1 MHRTIHTGGRGHGF
15 RQQHDNAVF
24 ASTSSTY
31 PENATSMKKLLVTL
45 ALLLAFTALGAEA
58 QKRPTDYVN
67 TFLGTAPLTNP
78 ADIGF
83 NPPWRVWAG
92 LVFPGASVPNAM
104 VQLSPITK
112 FGSGAGYEY
121 ENPKIYAF
129 AHTNKGHWNL
139 CNIPILPV
147 SGNVDP
153 ADFSSAFSHKKES
166 SHPGYYQVYLERY
179 GINAELTSTLRTGY
193 HRYTYTNNAQS
204 KKLVVNLAVSN
215 ERIRDW
221 KFEQDGDNAF
231 KGFQVASEKV
241 FFYAVSNY
249 KIKNIEM
256 LKGEK
261 ADLPVVDFV
270 DGSKPVE
277 IKIGLSFVSTANAK
291 ENLEKE
297 LGRKSFETVKA
308 EASSTWDKLLS
319 KIQVSGGTERQKEL
333 FYSCLYRSFLWPA
346 LRSDVNGEYFDAK
359 GAIVKADFQY
369 YTLPSLWDDY
379 RNKLVLLGMISPDV
393 TVDVIRSLIDRGEKT
408 GFIPTFFHGDHAA
421 PFIAGSYLRGL
432 RGFDIKSAYNLL
444 LRNATVEGGTRP
456 FIREYMDKGFISDP
470 DIPNPVV
477 ETKGKAGVTKT
488 LEYAYDDYSVALL
501 AKELGDEPNYS
512 MLMKRSQNYKNM
524 FDPSTELM
532 RGRLDD
538 GEWVKNF
545 NPQYP
550 YYEYMYREANA
561 WESSF
566 FAPHDTEGLIGLYK
580 SKADFEQHLD
590 SLFTIPWNP
599 NYIADN
605 INSFIGQ
612 YCQGNQPDHGFA
624 YLYYFVGK
632 QEKSQAI
639 LNTIMSR
646 FYGMGDDGL
655 ALSGMDDAGEMSSWY
670 VFNAIGLYPYSPAD
684 PRYIVSVPLFDK
696 TTFQLNEGKTLT
708 ILKKNSGER
717 ITSITYGGRKMDGY
731 FVAHRDLETGQDL
744 VITTK

>member
-1 MHRTIHTGGRGHGF
+1 MTTLSKIPVLPRKRDVIPMMKYYTISILIL
-15 RQQHDNAVF
+15 
-24 ASTSSTY
+24 ASMVLS
-31 PENATSMKKLLVTL
+31 LQ
-45 ALLLAFTALGAEA
+45 A
-58 QKRPTDYVN
+58 QKRPVDYVN

-83 NPPWRVWAG
+83 KPPWRVWAG
-92 LVFPGASVPNAM
+92 LVFPGTSVPNAM

-121 ENPKIYAF
+121 ENPQIYAF

-147 SGNVDP
+147 SGIVNP
-153 ADFSSAFSHKKES
+153 ADFGSTFSHKNES

-179 GINAELTSTLRTGY
+179 GINVELTSTLRTGY
-193 HRYTYTNNAQS
+193 HRYTFKENSQP
-204 KKLVVNLAVSN
+204 KKLIVNIAVSN

-221 KFEQDGDNAF
+221 KFEQDGDYAF
-231 KGFQVASEKV
+231 KGYQTASEKV
-241 FFYAVSNY
+241 YFYAVSNY
-249 KIKNIEM
+249 KIKEVEM
-256 LKGEK
+256 LKGAT
-261 ADLPVVDFV
+261 ADLPVVDFI

-277 IKIGLSFVSTANAK
+277 IRIGLSFVSTKNAK

-297 LGRKSFETVKA
+297 LGDKSFETVKA
-308 EASSTWDKLLS
+308 EASANWEKLLS
-319 KIQVSGGTERQKEL
+319 KIQISGGTERQKEL
-333 FYSCLYRSFLWPA
+333 FYSCFYRSFLWPA
-346 LRSDVNGEYFDAK
+346 LRSDINGEYTDAK
-359 GAIVKADFQY
+359 GAVVKADFQY

-379 RNKLVLLGMISPDV
+379 RNKLVLLGMISPVV
-393 TVDVIRSLIDRGEKT
+393 TIDVIRSLIDRGEKT

-421 PFIAGSYLRGL
+421 AFIAGSYLRGL
-432 RGFDIKSAYNLL
+432 RGYDIRSAYNLL
-444 LRNATVEGGTRP
+444 LRNATLEGGTRP
-456 FIREYMDKGFISDP
+456 FIREYMEKGYISDP
-470 DIPNPVV
+470 DVANPVV

-501 AKELGDEPNYS
+501 AKELGDQPNYD
-512 MLMKRSQNYKNM
+512 MLIKRSKNYKNM

-532 RGRLDD
+532 RGRLDN

-545 NPQYP
+545 NPEYP

-599 NYIADN
+599 NYIAEN

-646 FYGMGDDGL
+646 FYGMGDLGL

-684 PRYIVSVPLFDK
+684 PRYIVSVPLFQRISFK
-696 TTFQLNEGKTLT
+696 LNEGKTLT
-708 ILKKNSGER
+708 ILKRNSGLR
-717 ITSITYGGRKMDGY
+717 ITSITYGGKKIDGY
-731 FVAHRDLETGQDL
+731 FVNHSDLEAGKEL

>member
-1 MHRTIHTGGRGHGF
+1 
-15 RQQHDNAVF
+15 
-24 ASTSSTY
+24 
-31 PENATSMKKLLVTL
+31 MKKSLVAL
-45 ALLLAFTALGAEA
+45 FLLLTAAVSLRAE
-58 QKRPTDYVN
+58 KRPTEYVN
-67 TFLGTAPLTNP
+67 TFLGTAPLTDP

-147 SGNVDP
+147 SGEVNPD
-153 ADFSSAFSHKKES
+153 DFASTFSHATES
-166 SHPGYYQVYLERY
+166 AHPGYYQVLLERY
-179 GINAELTSTLRTGY
+179 NINAELTSTLRTGF
-193 HRYTYTNNAQS
+193 HRYTYKDAS
-204 KKLVVNLAVSN
+204 AAKKLVVNMAVSN

-221 KFEQDGDNAF
+221 KIEQDGDHAF
-231 KGFQVASEKV
+231 KGYQRFSEKIY
-241 FFYAVSNY
+241 FYAVSNY
-249 KIKNIEM
+249 GIQQIER
-256 LKGEK
+256 LKGSK
-261 ADLPVVDFV
+261 AELPVVDFET
-270 DGSKPVE
+270 GSKPVE
-277 IKIGLSFVSTANAK
+277 IRIGFSFVSTENAK

-297 LGRKSFETVKA
+297 LGAKSFETVKA
-308 EASSTWDKLLS
+308 EAHATWEKLLG
-319 KIQVSGGTERQKEL
+319 KITVTGGTERQKML

-346 LRSDVNGEYFDAK
+346 LRSDVNGEYTDEK
-359 GAIVKADFQY
+359 GNVAKADFQY

-379 RNKLVLLGMISPDV
+379 RNKLVLLGMLSPDV
-393 TVDVIRSLIDRGEKT
+393 ATDVIRSLIDRGDKT

-421 PFIAGSYLRGL
+421 AFIAGSYLRGL
-432 RGFDIKSAYNLL
+432 HGFDVKDAYRLL

-456 FIREYMDKGFISDP
+456 HIAEYMKKGYISEI
-470 DIPNPVV
+470 DIENPKV
-477 ETKGKAGVTKT
+477 ETVGSAGVTKT
-488 LEYAYDDYSVALL
+488 LEYAYDDYAVALL
-501 AKELGDEPNYS
+501 AKELKDDPNYA
-512 MLMKRSQNYKNM
+512 LMMQRSKNYKNM
-524 FDPSTELM
+524 FDPSTGLM
-532 RGRLDD
+532 RGRLEN
-538 GEWVKNF
+538 GEWIKNF
-545 NPQYP
+545 NPQFP

-580 SKADFEQHLD
+580 SKADFEKQLD
-590 SLFTIPWNP
+590 QLFTIPWNP
-599 NYIADN
+599 NYIAMN

-639 LNTIMSR
+639 LNTIMDR
-646 FYGMGDDGL
+646 FYGMGKDGL

-670 VFNAIGLYPYSPAD
+670 VFNAIGFYPYSPAD
-684 PRYIVSVPLFDK
+684 PQYIVSVPLFDK
-696 TTFQLNEGKTLT
+696 VAFQLDGNKVFT
-708 ILKKNSGER
+708 ITKKGTGNR
-717 ITSITYGGRKMDGY
+717 ITSLTYAGHKMNGY
-731 FVAHRDLETGQDL
+731 FLPHSELAKGKEL

>member
-1 MHRTIHTGGRGHGF
+1 
-15 RQQHDNAVF
+15 
-24 ASTSSTY
+24 
-31 PENATSMKKLLVTL
+31 MKRNFLTL
-45 ALLLAFTALGAEA
+45 MLLLTSTALRLEA
-58 QKRPTDYVN
+58 QKRPVDYVN
-67 TFLGTAPLTNP
+67 PFLGTAPLTNP

-83 NPPWRVWAG
+83 KPPWRVWAG

-121 ENPKIYAF
+121 ENPQIYAF

-147 SGNVDP
+147 SGDVNP
-153 ADFSSAFSHKKES
+153 ADFASTFSHKKES
-166 SHPGYYQVYLERY
+166 AHPGYYQVYLERY

-193 HRYTYTNNAQS
+193 HRYTYRDNAQS
-204 KKLVVNLAVSN
+204 KKLIVNLAVSN
-215 ERIRDW
+215 ERIKDW

-249 KIKNIEM
+249 KIKRIEM
-256 LKGEK
+256 LKAEK

-270 DGSKPVE
+270 AGSKPVE
-277 IKIGLSFVSTANAK
+277 IKLGLSFVSIENAK

-297 LGRKSFETVKA
+297 IGNKSFETVKA
-308 EASSTWDKLLS
+308 DATATWENLLS

-346 LRSDVNGEYFDAK
+346 LRSDANGEYTDVK
-359 GAIVKADFQY
+359 GAVVKADFQY

-379 RNKLVLLGMISPDV
+379 RNKLVLLGMISPNV
-393 TVDVIRSLIDRGEKT
+393 TVDVIRSLIDRGEKI
-408 GFIPTFFHGDHAA
+408 GFIPTFFHGDHASA
-421 PFIAGSYLRGL
+421 FIAGSYLRGL
-432 RGFDIKSAYNLL
+432 RGYDIQSAYKLL

-470 DIPNPVV
+470 DVAHPVV

-488 LEYAYDDYSVALL
+488 LEYSYDDYSVALL
-501 AKELGDEPNYS
+501 SKELGDEPNYA

-532 RGRLDD
+532 RGRLDNGD
-538 GEWVKNF
+538 WVKNF

-561 WESSF
+561 WQSSF

-599 NYIADN
+599 DYIAEN

-639 LNTIMSR
+639 LNAIMSR
-646 FYGMGDDGL
+646 FYGMGKDGL

-684 PRYIVSVPLFDK
+684 PRYIVSVPLFQK
-696 TTFQLNEGKTLT
+696 TTFKLNEGRTLT
-708 ILKKNSGER
+708 ILKRGSGER
-717 ITSITYGGRKMDGY
+717 ITSITYGGQKIDGY
-731 FVAHRDLETGQDL
+731 FVDHNDLEAGKEL
-744 VITTK
+744 VIATK

>member
-1 MHRTIHTGGRGHGF
+1 
-15 RQQHDNAVF
+15 
-24 ASTSSTY
+24 
-31 PENATSMKKLLVTL
+31 MKRALVTVV
-45 ALLLAFTALGAEA
+45 LLLTFTVLGLEA
-58 QKRPTDYVN
+58 QKRPVDYVN

-83 NPPWRVWAG
+83 KPPWRVWAG
-92 LVFPGASVPNAM
+92 LVFPGASLPNAM
-104 VQLSPITK
+104 VQLSPITR

-121 ENPKIYAF
+121 ENPEIYAF

-147 SGNVDP
+147 SGDVNP
-153 ADFSSAFSHKKES
+153 ADFGSTFSHKNES
-166 SHPGYYQVYLERY
+166 AHPGYYQVYLERY

-193 HRYTYTNNAQS
+193 HRYTYTDNAQS

-221 KFEQDGDNAF
+221 NFEQDGDNAF

-249 KIKNIEM
+249 KIKSIEM
-256 LKGEK
+256 LKSEK

-277 IKIGLSFVSTANAK
+277 IKIGLSFVSTDNAK

-297 LGRKSFETVKA
+297 LGDKSFETVKL
-308 EASSTWDKLLS
+308 EASATWEKLLS

-333 FYSCLYRSFLWPA
+333 FYSCFYRSFLWPA
-346 LRSDVNGEYFDAK
+346 LRSDVNGEYPDAK

-408 GFIPTFFHGDHAA
+408 GFIPTFFHGDHASA
-421 PFIAGSYLRGL
+421 FIAGSYLRGL
-432 RGFDIKSAYNLL
+432 GGYDIKSAYNLL

-470 DIPNPVV
+470 DVANPVV

-488 LEYAYDDYSVALL
+488 LEYSYDDYSVALL
-501 AKELGDEPNYS
+501 AKKLGDEPNYA

-532 RGRLDD
+532 RGRLDNGD
-538 GEWVKNF
+538 WVKNF

-561 WESSF
+561 WQSSF
-566 FAPHDTEGLIGLYK
+566 FAPHDTQGLIGLYK

-599 NYIADN
+599 DYIAEN

-624 YLYYFVGK
+624 YLYYFVDK

-646 FYGMGDDGL
+646 FYGMGEDGL

-684 PRYIVSVPLFDK
+684 PTYIVSVPLFQK
-696 TTFQLNEGKTLT
+696 TAFKLNEGNTLT
-708 ILKKNSGER
+708 ILRKNSGER
-717 ITSITYGGRKMDGY
+717 ITSITYGGRKINGY
-731 FVAHRDLETGQDL
+731 FVDHNDLEAGKKL
-744 VITTK
+744 VIVTK

>member
-1 MHRTIHTGGRGHGF
+1 
-15 RQQHDNAVF
+15 
-24 ASTSSTY
+24 
-31 PENATSMKKLLVTL
+31 
-45 ALLLAFTALGAEA
+45 
-58 QKRPTDYVN
+58 
-67 TFLGTAPLTNP
+67 
-78 ADIGF
+78 
-83 NPPWRVWAG
+83 
-92 LVFPGASVPNAM
+92 M
-104 VQLSPITK
+104 VQLSPVTK

-121 ENPKIYAF
+121 ENKTIYAF

-147 SGNVDP
+147 SGDVNPVD
-153 ADFSSAFSHKKES
+153 FGSTFSHNNES
-166 SHPGYYQVYLERY
+166 AHPGYYQVYLERY

-193 HRYTYTNNAQS
+193 HRYTYKDNTHS
-204 KKLVVNLAVSN
+204 KRLIINLAVSN

-221 KFEQDGDNAF
+221 NIDQDGDNGF

-241 FFYAVSNY
+241 YFYAVSNY
-249 KIKNIEM
+249 KIQGIEK

-261 ADLPVVDFV
+261 AELPVIDFSNG
-270 DGSKPVE
+270 DGPVE
-277 IKIGLSFVSTANAK
+277 IKIGLSFVSTDNAK
-291 ENLEKE
+291 ANLQKE
-297 LGRKSFETVKA
+297 LGDKSFETVKS
-308 EASSTWDKLLS
+308 EASATWEKLLS

-333 FYSCLYRSFLWPA
+333 LYSCLYRSFLWPA
-346 LRSDVNGEYFDAK
+346 LRSDANGEYIDVK

-393 TVDVIRSLIDRGEKT
+393 TVDVIRSMIDRGEKT

-432 RGFDIKSAYNLL
+432 RGFDVKSAYNLL
-444 LRNATVEGGTRP
+444 LKNATVEGGTRP
-456 FIREYMDKGFISDP
+456 YIQEYMDKGFISDP
-470 DIPNPVV
+470 DVANPVV

-488 LEYAYDDYSVALL
+488 LEYSYDDYSVALL
-501 AKELGDEPNYS
+501 AKELKDEPNYS
-512 MLMKRSQNYKNM
+512 MLMKRSQNYKHM
-524 FDPSTELM
+524 FDPSTGLM
-532 RGRLDD
+532 RGRLENGD
-538 GEWVKNF
+538 WVKNF

-566 FAPHDTEGLIGLYK
+566 FAPHDTAGLIGLYK

-599 NYIADN
+599 NYIAVN

-612 YCQGNQPDHGFA
+612 YCQGNQPDHSFP

-632 QEKSQAI
+632 QEKSQAV
-639 LNTIMSR
+639 LNTIMGR
-646 FYGMGDDGL
+646 FYGMGNDGL

-684 PRYIVSVPLFDK
+684 PNYIVSVPLFQK

-708 ILKKNSGER
+708 ILKKNSGNR
-717 ITSITYGGRKMDGY
+717 ITGITYDGKKIEGY
-731 FVAHRDLETGQDL
+731 FVNHNDLETGKKL
-744 VITTK
+744 VISTE